1 MERTKRIWNNNHGT
15 MQKLMKYGMRTMEQ
29 WKALMEYGMVTLEM
43 MEELEVE
50 MVSDFGNICR

>member
-1 MERTKRIWNNNHGT
+1 